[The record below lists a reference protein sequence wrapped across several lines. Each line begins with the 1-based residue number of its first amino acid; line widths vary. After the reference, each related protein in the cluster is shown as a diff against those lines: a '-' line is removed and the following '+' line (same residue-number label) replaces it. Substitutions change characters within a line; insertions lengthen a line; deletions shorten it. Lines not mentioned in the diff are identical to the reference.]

1 VGAPLLR
8 SDPSAV
14 PQAGE
19 GANVR
24 CARPRRFDDAG
35 ENFLMAA
42 ANRTLMVMAGGTG
55 GHVYPALAVAD
66 ALRARGWDV
75 FWLGT
80 RAGLE
85 ARVVPAAGIDMVWV
99 AMGGVR
105 GKGLVT
111 KLLLPAMLLVAFW
124 QSLAAILG
132 RRPDVVLGM
141 GGYTAFPG
149 GMMASL
155 LRRPLVIHE
164 QNSVGGLTNRVLAC
178 LADRVLTAFPG
189 VFTHAQDKPLPCR
202 RVAAEWVGNPVREG
216 IAALAA
222 AAPTAHGGPLRLLV
236 VGGSLGASALNELVP
251 RALALLPADKR
262 PQVVHQ
268 SGRQHLDILRANYAA
283 AGVAADVR
291 DYIEDMAAEY
301 RACDVAICRA
311 GAMTVAELA
320 CAGVPAVLVPFPF
333 AVDDHQTGNAAFLA
347 DAGAAWLMQQ
357 RDLTPEKLATLIG
370 GLDRATLATM
380 SDKARA
386 LARPDATARV
396 ADVCEELAGKG
407 SGIGSQGSGSTA

>member
-1 VGAPLLR
+1 MGAPLLR

-35 ENFLMAA
+35 ENLLMAT

-66 ALRARGWDV
+66 VLRTRGWDV
-75 FWLGT
+75 CWLGT
-80 RAGLE
+80 RSGLE

-105 GKGLVT
+105 GKGLLK
-111 KLLLPAMLLVAFW
+111 KLVLPAVLLVAFW
-124 QSLAAILG
+124 QSLGAIL
-132 RRPDVVLGM
+132 RHRPDVVLGM

-149 GMMASL
+149 GLMASL
-155 LRRPLVIHE
+155 LHRPLVIHE
-164 QNSVGGLTNRVLAC
+164 QNSIAGLTNRVLAC
-178 LADRVLTAFPG
+178 LADRVLTAFPA
-189 VFTHAQDKPLPCR
+189 VFTHAEDKPLPCR
-202 RVAAEWVGNPVREG
+202 QVTTEWVGNPVRDD
-216 IAALAA
+216 IATLAHAEPA
-222 AAPTAHGGPLRLLV
+222 AGHGPLRLLV

-251 RALALLPADKR
+251 KALALLPADKR

-268 SGRQHLDILRANYAA
+268 SGRQHLDVLRANYAA
-283 AGVAADVR
+283 AGVAAEVR
-291 DYIEDMAAEY
+291 DYIEDMAAQY
-301 RACDVAICRA
+301 RTCDFAICRA

-320 CAGVPAVLVPFPF
+320 CAGVPAVLVPFPY

-357 RDLTPEKLATLIG
+357 RDLTPEKLAALIG
-370 GLDRATLATM
+370 ELDRTTLAVM
-380 SDKARA
+380 ADKARA
-386 LARPDATARV
+386 LAKPDAAARV

>member
-1 VGAPLLR
+1 
-8 SDPSAV
+8 
-14 PQAGE
+14 
-19 GANVR
+19 
-24 CARPRRFDDAG
+24 
-35 ENFLMAA
+35 MAA

-66 ALRARGWDV
+66 ALRARGWNV

-80 RAGLE
+80 RTGLE

-111 KLLLPAMLLVAFW
+111 KLMLPAMLLVAFW
-124 QSLAAILG
+124 QSLVAILE

-155 LRRPLVIHE
+155 LHRPLVIHE

-178 LADRVLTAFPG
+178 LANRVLTAFPK
-189 VFTHAQDKPLPCR
+189 VFTHAQDKPIPCR
-202 RVAAEWVGNPVREG
+202 SVTTQWVGNPVREA
-216 IAALAA
+216 IATLAGA
-222 AAPTAHGGPLRLLV
+222 SGGVHCGPLRLLV

-251 RALALLPADKR
+251 KALGLLPADQR

-268 SGRQHLDILRANYAA
+268 SGRQHGDILRANYAA
-283 AGVAADVR
+283 AGVEADVR

-301 RACDVAICRA
+301 RACDFAICRA

-357 RDLTPEKLATLIG
+357 RDLSAEKLAALIAG
-370 GLDRATLATM
+370 IDREQLATM
-380 SDKARA
+380 SDKARN
-386 LARPDATARV
+386 LAKPDATHDV
-396 ADVCEELAGKG
+396 ADICEALAK
-407 SGIGSQGSGSTA
+407 

>member
-1 VGAPLLR
+1 
-8 SDPSAV
+8 
-14 PQAGE
+14 
-19 GANVR
+19 
-24 CARPRRFDDAG
+24 
-35 ENFLMAA
+35 MAA
-42 ANRTLMVMAGGTG
+42 VNRTLMVMAGGTG

-66 ALRARGWDV
+66 ALRTRGWEV

-80 RAGLE
+80 KSGLE

-99 AMGGVR
+99 SMGGVR
-105 GKGLVT
+105 GKGLLK

-124 QSLAAILG
+124 QSLRAILQ

-155 LRRPLVIHE
+155 LNRPLVIHE

-189 VFTHAQDKPLPCR
+189 VFTHAHDKPIPCR
-202 RVAAEWVGNPVREG
+202 HVATEWVGNPVRSDIVALSAGER
-216 IAALAA
+216 AARS
-222 AAPTAHGGPLRLLV
+222 GPLRLLV
-236 VGGSLGASALNELVP
+236 VGGSLGATALNELVP
-251 RALALLPADKR
+251 KALALLPAGQR

-268 SGRQHLDILRANYAA
+268 SGRQHLDALRANYAS
-283 AGVAADVR
+283 AGVAAEVR

-301 RACDVAICRA
+301 RACDFAICRA

-333 AVDDHQTGNAAFLA
+333 AVDDHQTGNAEFLSE
-347 DAGAAWLMQQ
+347 AGAAWLMQQ
-357 RDLTPEKLATLIG
+357 KDLSAEKLAALIG
-370 GLDRATLATM
+370 GLDRATLAVM
-380 SDKARA
+380 SARA
-386 LARPDATARV
+386 RTLAKPDATAHV
-396 ADVCEELAGKG
+396 AQICEGLA
-407 SGIGSQGSGSTA
+407 T

>member
-1 VGAPLLR
+1 
-8 SDPSAV
+8 
-14 PQAGE
+14 
-19 GANVR
+19 
-24 CARPRRFDDAG
+24 
-35 ENFLMAA
+35 MAA

-80 RAGLE
+80 KNGLE

-99 AMGGVR
+99 SMGGVR
-105 GKGLVT
+105 GKGWLK
-111 KLLLPAMLLVAFW
+111 KLLLPATLLLAFW
-124 QSLAAILG
+124 QSLRAIVQ

-155 LRRPLVIHE
+155 LSKPLVIHE

-178 LADRVLTAFPG
+178 LAERVLTAFPK
-189 VFTHAQDKPLPCR
+189 VFTHAHDKPIPCR
-202 RVAAEWVGNPVREG
+202 RVTTEWVGNPVRTD
-216 IAALAA
+216 I
-222 AAPTAHGGPLRLLV
+222 TAGTDTARSGALRLLV
-236 VGGSLGASALNELVP
+236 VGGSLGAQALNDLVP
-251 RALALLPADKR
+251 KALALLPADQR
-262 PQVVHQ
+262 PAVVHQ

-283 AGVAADVR
+283 AGVEADVR

-301 RACDVAICRA
+301 RACDFAICRA

-333 AVDDHQTGNAAFLA
+333 AVDDHQTGNAEFLSE
-347 DAGAAWLMQQ
+347 AGAAWLMQQ
-357 RDLTPEKLATLIG
+357 KDLTAEKLAALIA
-370 GLDRATLATM
+370 GLDRGQLAAM
-380 SDKARA
+380 AGKARA
-386 LARPDATARV
+386 LAKPDATARV
-396 ADVCEELAGKG
+396 ADICEALAEG
-407 SGIGSQGSGSTA
+407 SGVRGQGSGKNA

>member
-1 VGAPLLR
+1 
-8 SDPSAV
+8 
-14 PQAGE
+14 
-19 GANVR
+19 
-24 CARPRRFDDAG
+24 
-35 ENFLMAA
+35 
-42 ANRTLMVMAGGTG
+42 MVMAGGTG

-66 ALRARGWDV
+66 TLRARGWDV

-80 RAGLE
+80 RTGLE

-105 GKGLVT
+105 GKGVVR

-124 QSLAAILG
+124 QSLRAILR
-132 RRPDVVLGM
+132 RRPDAVLGM

-155 LRRPLVIHE
+155 LNRPLVVHE

-178 LADRVLTAFPG
+178 LADRVLTAFPQA
-189 VFTHAQDKPLPCR
+189 FTHAHDRPILCR
-202 RVAAEWVGNPVREG
+202 KVEAEWVGNPVRSD
-216 IAALAA
+216 IAASAA
-222 AAPTAHGGPLRLLV
+222 NDRAHRSGPLRVLV
-236 VGGSLGASALNELVP
+236 VGGSLGASALNDLVP
-251 RALALLPADKR
+251 KALARLPAERR
-262 PQVVHQ
+262 PAVVHQ
-268 SGRQHLDILRANYAA
+268 SGRQHLDALRANYAA
-283 AGVAADVR
+283 AGVEADVR

-333 AVDDHQTGNAAFLA
+333 AVDDHQTGNAAFLSE
-347 DAGAAWLMQQ
+347 AGAAWLMQQ
-357 RDLTPEKLATLIG
+357 KDLSAEKLAALIG
-370 GLDRATLATM
+370 GLDRATLAAM

-386 LARPDATARV
+386 LAKPDATARV
-396 ADVCEELAGKG
+396 ADVCEALAR
-407 SGIGSQGSGSTA
+407 

>member
-1 VGAPLLR
+1 MMDIAMATPAQTPLPNPL
-8 SDPSAV
+8 
-14 PQAGE
+14 PQGE
-19 GANVR
+19 RGQTLSPNR
-24 CARPRRFDDAG
+24 
-35 ENFLMAA
+35 L
-42 ANRTLMVMAGGTG
+42 NRTLMVMAGGTG

-80 RAGLE
+80 KAGLE

-105 GKGLVT
+105 GKGLLK

-124 QSLAAILG
+124 QSLRAILA

-141 GGYTAFPG
+141 GGYSAFPG

-155 LRRPLVIHE
+155 LAKPLVIHE

-178 LADRVLTAFPG
+178 LADRVLTAFPQAFRG
-189 VFTHAQDKPLPCR
+189 ERDKPIPCR
-202 RVAAEWVGNPVREG
+202 KVDAEWVGNPVRSDIVALANEQRAD
-216 IAALAA
+216 IAALGEQARA
-222 AAPTAHGGPLRLLV
+222 ERSGPLRLLV
-236 VGGSLGASALNELVP
+236 VGGSLGASALNTLVP
-251 RALALLPADKR
+251 QALALLPADKR

-268 SGRQHLDILRANYAA
+268 SGRQHLDVLRGNYAA
-283 AGVAADVR
+283 AGVGADVR

-333 AVDDHQTGNAAFLA
+333 AVDDHQTGNAEFLS
-347 DAGAAWLMQQ
+347 DAGAGWLMQQ
-357 RDLTPEKLATLIG
+357 KELTAEKLANLIG
-370 GLDRATLATM
+370 DLDRATLAAM
-380 SDKARA
+380 AGKARA
-386 LARPDATARV
+386 LAKPDATTRV
-396 ADVCEELAGKG
+396 ADICEELAR
-407 SGIGSQGSGSTA
+407 

>member
-1 VGAPLLR
+1 
-8 SDPSAV
+8 
-14 PQAGE
+14 
-19 GANVR
+19 
-24 CARPRRFDDAG
+24 
-35 ENFLMAA
+35 MAA

-80 RAGLE
+80 KNGLE

-99 AMGGVR
+99 SMGGVR
-105 GKGLVT
+105 GKGWLK
-111 KLLLPAMLLVAFW
+111 KLLLPATLLLAFW
-124 QSLAAILG
+124 QSLRAILQ

-155 LRRPLVIHE
+155 LGKPLVIHE

-178 LADRVLTAFPG
+178 LADRVLTAFPK
-189 VFTHAQDKPLPCR
+189 VFTHAHDKPIPCR
-202 RVAAEWVGNPVREG
+202 RVTTEWVGNPVRTD
-216 IAALAA
+216 IAATPATEHTGALQ
-222 AAPTAHGGPLRLLV
+222 LLV
-236 VGGSLGASALNELVP
+236 VGGSLGAQALNDLVP
-251 RALALLPADKR
+251 KALALLPADQR
-262 PQVVHQ
+262 PVVVHQ

-283 AGVAADVR
+283 AGVEADVR

-301 RACDVAICRA
+301 RACDFAICRA

-333 AVDDHQTGNAAFLA
+333 AVDDHQTGNAEFLSDA
-347 DAGAAWLMQQ
+347 DAAWLMQQ
-357 RDLTPEKLATLIG
+357 KDLTAEKLAALIA
-370 GLDRATLATM
+370 GLDRDQLAAM
-380 SDKARA
+380 AGKARA
-386 LARPDATARV
+386 LAKPDATARV
-396 ADVCEELAGKG
+396 ADICETLAGKAG
-407 SGIGSQGSGSTA
+407 KP

>member
-1 VGAPLLR
+1 
-8 SDPSAV
+8 
-14 PQAGE
+14 
-19 GANVR
+19 
-24 CARPRRFDDAG
+24 
-35 ENFLMAA
+35 MAL

-85 ARVVPAAGIDMVWV
+85 ARVAPAAGIDVEWV

-105 GKGLVT
+105 GKGLLK

-124 QSLAAILG
+124 QSLSVILR

-155 LRRPLVIHE
+155 LNRPLVIHE
-164 QNSVGGLTNRVLAC
+164 QNAVGGLTNRVLAC
-178 LADRVLTAFPG
+178 LADRVLTAFPQA
-189 VFTHAQDKPLPCR
+189 FTQTRDKPIPCR
-202 RVAAEWVGNPVREG
+202 RVAAEWVGNPVREA
-216 IAALAA
+216 IA
-222 AAPTAHGGPLRLLV
+222 AAPADDRAARTGPLRLLV

-251 RALALLPADKR
+251 KALALLPVERR
-262 PQVVHQ
+262 PAVVHQ
-268 SGRQHLDILRANYAA
+268 SGRRHLDALRANYAA
-283 AGVAADVR
+283 AGVEADVR

-301 RACDVAICRA
+301 RACDFAVCRA

-320 CAGVPAVLVPFPF
+320 CAGVPAVFVPFPF

-347 DAGAAWLMQQ
+347 DAGAAWLMPQK
-357 RDLTPEKLATLIG
+357 DLTAEKLAERIG
-370 GLDRATLATM
+370 GLNRAALAAM

-386 LARPDATARV
+386 LAKPDATARV
-396 ADVCEELAGKG
+396 ADICEGLA
-407 SGIGSQGSGSTA
+407 SQGSGFRGQGSGDGA